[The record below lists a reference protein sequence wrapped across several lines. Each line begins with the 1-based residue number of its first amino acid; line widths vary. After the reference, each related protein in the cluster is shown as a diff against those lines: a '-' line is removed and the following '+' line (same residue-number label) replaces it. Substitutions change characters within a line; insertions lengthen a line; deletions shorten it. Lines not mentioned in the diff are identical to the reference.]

1 MNCGLIDCY
10 VDEEMPE
17 WGEGLIVLA
26 EDEPSVTSTF
36 ELSLWSQ
43 PSSDAVL
50 SIVSGDTSQVT
61 VYPETLTFTS
71 SNWDIAQTVTITG
84 VDDTEEDGDQTTM
97 VTVSGV
103 GDGWQSDWEDLW
115 VVTVDDDTTLTLPT
129 SLSVVVDSTANWGG
143 WADGTYTRCTG
154 TPCGHLDVQTWN
166 GREVYVKPGANSTDP
181 DDGWYY
187 AYIFARPGGQ
197 TWPIQYVKP
206 DGQWNAHSYC
216 DGSDPWTC
224 NWPDSTVTANY

>member
-43 PSSDAVL
+43 PSPDAVL

-71 SNWDIAQTVTITG
+71 SNWDSPQTVTITV
-84 VDDTEEDGDQTTM
+84 VDDDVFDDVQFTT

-103 GDGWQSDWEDLW
+103 GSNWIDDGETLW
-115 VVTVDDDTTLTLPT
+115 VVAEDDDGLDWHLN
-129 SLSVVVDSTANWGG
+129 SD
-143 WADGTYTRCTG
+143 TY
-154 TPCGHLDVQTWN
+154 DI
-166 GREVYVKPGANSTDP
+166 EVSE
-181 DDGWYY
+181 
-187 AYIFARPGGQ
+187 
-197 TWPIQYVKP
+197 
-206 DGQWNAHSYC
+206 S
-216 DGSDPWTC
+216 GS
-224 NWPDSTVTANY
+224 NYTF